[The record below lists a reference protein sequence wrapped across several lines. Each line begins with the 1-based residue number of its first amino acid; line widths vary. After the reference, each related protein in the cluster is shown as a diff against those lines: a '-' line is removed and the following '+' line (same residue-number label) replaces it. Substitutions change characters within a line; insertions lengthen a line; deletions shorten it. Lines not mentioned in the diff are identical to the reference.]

1 MVMKHEWEEKQLQ
14 KIGFFPTILVVSAIE
29 WVFSL
34 YVKIVFFRFCLV
46 SAIERVLIL
55 HFFFKTCHVLNSSF
69 CLQFVCLDFIKL
81 FLINKDPIRTLYSVV
96 PDFKLVN
103 NWVITTVLMEKIRRN
118 EPTNEQTNKQLFNG

>member
-29 WVFSL
+29 WVFGL

-69 CLQFVCLDFIKL
+69 CLQFVCLISSSSF
-81 FLINKDPIRTLYSVV
+81 
-96 PDFKLVN
+96 
-103 NWVITTVLMEKIRRN
+103 
-118 EPTNEQTNKQLFNG
+118 